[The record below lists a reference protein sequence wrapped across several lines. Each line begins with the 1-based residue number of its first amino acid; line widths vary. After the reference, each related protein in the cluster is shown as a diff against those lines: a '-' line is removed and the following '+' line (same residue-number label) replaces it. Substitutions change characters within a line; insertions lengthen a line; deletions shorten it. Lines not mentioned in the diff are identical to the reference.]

1 MVVTFNAEQYAY
13 GQCAYI
19 SMTSPIDGQKPTA
32 TWQARFPIFFGWV
45 IVAIVFMRAFT
56 TAGAMWSTA
65 ILSVPMQDDLGWSQS
80 AIFAGITLRTLG
92 AAIGGFFLGKYLD
105 TRRGA
110 PFLAV
115 VSGIISGVGLMLVA
129 LVDSQWQFWL
139 IFGVLSGLFG
149 AGPGGLLQAAIVPK
163 WFVRKRYRATVLAS
177 MGTGFA
183 ALVLPLVVPP
193 FVEAFNWRATFVTL
207 GILTLLLAVLPSLL
221 LKTRPEDVGL
231 LTDGDKEAEGP
242 AARAARPPDNS
253 LTAKEAFRTTTL
265 WLLVG
270 AAFFGSFSPTA
281 YPTNLVPTFDHAGF
295 SLQVAGWGF
304 AMYGATSFFGRF
316 FWGWLADK
324 THIRHTLMI
333 VAIYTGL
340 TVPLLHL
347 LPGNSSLFAGAVAG
361 FGIGGWVGLNQA
373 VWASYFGRGNLGAIT
388 GRVRP
393 LITISGGTGPLL
405 VAGMADL
412 FGGFGV
418 GIMVMALSWWIC
430 SGFLFFVRPVKK
442 MEQPA
447 AL

>member
-1 MVVTFNAEQYAY
+1 
-13 GQCAYI
+13 
-19 SMTSPIDGQKPTA
+19 MTSPNDDRKPTT
-32 TWQARFPIFFGWV
+32 TWQARFPIFYGWV

-65 ILSVPMQDDLGWSQS
+65 ILSVPMQNDLGWSQS

-92 AAIGGFFLGKYLD
+92 AAVGGFFMGKYLD
-105 TRRGA
+105 SPRGA
-110 PFLAV
+110 PILAIG
-115 VSGIISGVGLMLVA
+115 SGLVSGVGLMLVA
-129 LVDSQWQFWL
+129 VVDSQWQFWL
-139 IFGVLSGLFG
+139 IYGVLSGILG
-149 AGPGGLLQAAIVPK
+149 AGPGALLQSAIVPK

-183 ALVLPLVVPP
+183 ALVLPLIVPP
-193 FVEAFNWRATFVTL
+193 FVEVFEWRATFVTL
-207 GILTLLLAVLPSLL
+207 GVLTLILAVIPSLF

-231 LTDGDKEAEGP
+231 LTDGDKEDKEAVGSTARVGRP
-242 AARAARPPDNS
+242 ADKS

-281 YPTNLVPTFDHAGF
+281 FPTNLVPTFVDRGF

-304 AMYGATSFFGRF
+304 AAYGFTSFTGRF

-333 VAIYTGL
+333 IAIYTGL
-340 TVPLLHL
+340 TVPLLQL
-347 LPGNSSLFAGAVAG
+347 MPGDSSLFAGAIAG

-393 LITISGGTGPLL
+393 LVTISGGSGPFL

-430 SGFLFFVRPVKK
+430 SGFLYFVRPVKAL
-442 MEQPA
+442 EQPTA
-447 AL
+447 PPSAPAPTS